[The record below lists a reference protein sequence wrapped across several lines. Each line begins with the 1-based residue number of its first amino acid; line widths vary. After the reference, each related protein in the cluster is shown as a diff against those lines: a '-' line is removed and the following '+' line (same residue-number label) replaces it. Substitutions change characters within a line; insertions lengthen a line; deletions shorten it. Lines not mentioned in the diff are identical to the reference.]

1 MKKWLAALLAVLL
14 MMLPLSGLA
23 ESPDELMEKA
33 LDAGLTLETQITLI
47 PGNLPFGEAYNEPLS
62 DMLSALSLYRLS
74 AREGRNAFAVQLSG
88 EDAFRVDW
96 EDTPDRFY
104 FSSNWLGG
112 EVISFNDEEAGAA
125 LARLA
130 ELMGGAMNV
139 TLEELEEA
147 LSVLGTAQPEL
158 AEEDL
163 AEIAEYLQTVL
174 DRVEVSEVTQ
184 QPRNCDPAQQMFT
197 LTLTAED
204 IAQYYEIVFDMLL
217 NNQEFMSM
225 LQAMNASA
233 SLNGE
238 SMTVEEGMKEFPEL
252 IRSKADQI
260 GEIPVTVYLDSNG
273 NPVKITAGMRITS
286 DAGQAVSMDLDISR
300 QTTTDGIGWAA
311 NLEMAE
317 NDVPLAGLTVSY
329 LADSRTMDVFTLAVV
344 AKQEGADD
352 VEMLSI
358 SYLANK
364 EYAANDA
371 KHSATLAFSFRPD
384 VDQEPLALTLQSN
397 TEALFDGT
405 SASLNS
411 VAELYLT
418 GEEAPILTKTRTVA
432 NVEAPASLTETEAV
446 TPGTMDDME
455 FQLFLNQALANLTAG
470 ATKALQ
476 LLPESVLQILLPV
489 LSMM

>member
-1 MKKWLAALLAVLL
+1 
-14 MMLPLSGLA
+14 
-23 ESPDELMEKA
+23 
-33 LDAGLTLETQITLI
+33 
-47 PGNLPFGEAYNEPLS
+47 
-62 DMLSALSLYRLS
+62 
-74 AREGRNAFAVQLSG
+74 
-88 EDAFRVDW
+88 
-96 EDTPDRFY
+96 
-104 FSSNWLGG
+104 
-112 EVISFNDEEAGAA
+112 
-125 LARLA
+125 
-130 ELMGGAMNV
+130 
-139 TLEELEEA
+139 
-147 LSVLGTAQPEL
+147 
-158 AEEDL
+158 
-163 AEIAEYLQTVL
+163 
-174 DRVEVSEVTQ
+174 
-184 QPRNCDPAQQMFT
+184 
-197 LTLTAED
+197 
-204 IAQYYEIVFDMLL
+204 
-217 NNQEFMSM
+217 
-225 LQAMNASA
+225 
-233 SLNGE
+233 
-238 SMTVEEGMKEFPEL
+238 
-252 IRSKADQI
+252 
-260 GEIPVTVYLDSNG
+260 
-273 NPVKITAGMRITS
+273 MRITS

-317 NDVPLAGLTVSY
+317 NDVPLAGMTVSY